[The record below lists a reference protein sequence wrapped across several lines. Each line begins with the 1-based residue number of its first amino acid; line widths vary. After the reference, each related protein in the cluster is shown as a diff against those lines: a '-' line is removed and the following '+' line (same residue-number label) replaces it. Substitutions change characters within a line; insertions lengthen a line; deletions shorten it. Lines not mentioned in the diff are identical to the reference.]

1 MKSFLPI
8 ALSLGI
14 LASSTMAI
22 SKESVSN
29 KEPKQKTRLA
39 ANESHHSLVNWETWT
54 DDLFQRAKKEK
65 KLVVLD
71 LEAVWCHWCHVMD
84 QKTYSDPAV
93 AKVMKDHFIAVKV
106 DQDSRP
112 DLSNRYE
119 DYGWPATIFFDSNGK
134 ELAKRAG
141 YIEKDEMLT
150 LLESLVKNPVPEE
163 KEEQKAEIKFS
174 TDAALSK
181 AIRSELLS
189 NHKKYYDNKEGG
201 WQTNHKFLDAD
212 SIELALTLAKAGD
225 KTEAQMAKQTL
236 TQQLNLIDP
245 IWGGVYQYSTNSDW
259 KHQHFEKIMTV
270 QNDNLR
276 IYSLAYLYFKDP
288 RFLKA
293 AEDVAKYLHNF
304 MQSPDGTF
312 YTSQDADVKQ
322 GEHSGEYFKLNDA
335 ARRKIGIPRIDK
347 NIYSRENGWAIAGL
361 TALYMASGS
370 QKYLDDAIKATDWIT
385 KNRSLPGGGFMHGPS
400 DKSGP
405 YLGDTLRM
413 GEAYMSLYQATANR
427 EWLKKAEDAANFI
440 NSHFK
445 DDKSKAGFLTADP
458 SHSPMHR
465 PAALLDENV
474 AMVKFTNM
482 LFHYSAK
489 KEYKEMAERSMRY
502 LATPEIAHER
512 KMLVGGVLLADREL
526 ASPPAHITIVGS
538 KKDPA
543 AKALFQG
550 ANKYPVA
557 YKRVEWFDPKEGK
570 MPNPDTDYPEM
581 PKAAAFACANQRCSL
596 PVYTP
601 DAIAAQVDKTMNT
614 K

>member
-1 MKSFLPI
+1 
-8 ALSLGI
+8 
-14 LASSTMAI
+14 MAI
-22 SKESVSN
+22 AKESVPN
-29 KEPKQKTRLA
+29 EKPNPKTRLA
-39 ANESHHSLVNWETWT
+39 ANEVHHSLVNWETWT

-93 AKVMKDHFIAVKV
+93 AKEMKDHFIAVKV

-141 YIEKDEMLT
+141 YIEKDEMLS
-150 LLESLVKNPVPEE
+150 LLQSLVKNPVPEE

-181 AIRSELLS
+181 EIRKELLS

-245 IWGGVYQYSTNSDW
+245 VWGGVYQYSTNSDW

-293 AEDVAKYLHNF
+293 AEDVAKYLQNF
-304 MQSPDGTF
+304 MLSPDGTF

-322 GEHSGEYFKLNDA
+322 GEHSGEYFKLNDS

-370 QKYLDDAIKATDWIT
+370 QKYLDEAIKAADWIT

-427 EWLKKAEDAANFI
+427 EWLKRAEEAANFI

-445 DDKSKAGFLTADP
+445 DDKSKAGFLTSDP

-474 AMVKFTNM
+474 AIVKFTNM

-512 KMLVGGVLLADREL
+512 KMLVGGILLADREL

-538 KKDPA
+538 KKDTA

-557 YKRVEWFDPKEGK
+557 YKRVEWYDPKEGK

-601 DAIAAQVDKTMNT
+601 EAIAAQVDKTMNT

>member
-1 MKSFLPI
+1 MKSFLPV

-14 LASSTMAI
+14 LACSAAI
-22 SKESVSN
+22 AN
-29 KEPKQKTRLA
+29 EPTKSQPQTTKLA
-39 ANESHHSLVNWETWT
+39 ANEGHHSLVTWGTWT
-54 DDLFQRAKKEK
+54 DDLFERAKKEK

-84 QKTYSDPAV
+84 QKTYSDPSV
-93 AKVMKDHFIAVKV
+93 AKEMKDHFIAVKV

-119 DYGWPATIFFDSNGK
+119 DYGWPATIFFDSNGI

-150 LLESLVKNPVPEE
+150 LLQNLVKNPVPEE
-163 KEEQKAEIKFS
+163 AEEKKVEIKFS
-174 TDAALSK
+174 SDAALSK

-212 SIELALTLAKAGD
+212 SLELALTLAKAGD

-236 TQQLNLIDP
+236 TAQLNLIDP
-245 IWGGVYQYSTNSDW
+245 VWGGVYQYSTNSDW

-293 AEDVAKYLHNF
+293 AEDVAKYLNSF
-304 MQSPDGTF
+304 MLSPEGAF

-322 GEHSGEYFKLNDA
+322 GEHSAEFFKLNDA

-347 NIYSRENGWAIAGL
+347 NIYARENGWAIAGL
-361 TALYMASGS
+361 SALYMASGS
-370 QKYLDDAIKATDWIT
+370 QKYLDEATKAAEWIE
-385 KNRSLPGGGFMHGPS
+385 KNRSIPGGGFMHGPS

-413 GEAYMSLYQATANR
+413 GEAYMSLYQATGNR
-427 EWLKKAEDAANFI
+427 DWLKKAESAANFI

-445 DDKSKAGFLTADP
+445 DEKSKAAFLTADP
-458 SHSPMHR
+458 AHSPMHK

-474 AMVKFTNM
+474 AIVKFTNM

-512 KMLVGGVLLADREL
+512 KMLVGGILLADREL
-526 ASPPAHITIVGS
+526 AGPPAHITIVGG

-550 ANKYPVA
+550 ANKYPVS